1 MQAFNADVQDRILA
15 LVKAILEQNAI
26 AAEVHPESRL
36 VDVGL
41 TSMDMV
47 NLMLGV
53 EAEFDFTIPQSE
65 ITPEN
70 FQSVKTLERMIVGS
84 CSPSRRLEQA
94 PDLSTVIEMTGADRS
109 PDGAKPNP
117 GFLRMYEVSRVAL
130 RFTLATLRLR
140 AMTAKERHSLPTSL
154 PYVRQLRIPFRPV
167 RNMDHPDERRA
178 L

>member
-1 MQAFNADVQDRILA
+1 MQAVTTDIRNRVMA

-26 AAEVHPESRL
+26 TATVEPDTRL

-70 FQSVKTLERMIVGS
+70 FQSVKSLETMVIGQ
-84 CSPSRRLEQA
+84 LQA
-94 PDLSTVIEMTGADRS
+94 
-109 PDGAKPNP
+109 
-117 GFLRMYEVSRVAL
+117 VA
-130 RFTLATLRLR
+130 
-140 AMTAKERHSLPTSL
+140 
-154 PYVRQLRIPFRPV
+154 
-167 RNMDHPDERRA
+167 
-178 L
+178 